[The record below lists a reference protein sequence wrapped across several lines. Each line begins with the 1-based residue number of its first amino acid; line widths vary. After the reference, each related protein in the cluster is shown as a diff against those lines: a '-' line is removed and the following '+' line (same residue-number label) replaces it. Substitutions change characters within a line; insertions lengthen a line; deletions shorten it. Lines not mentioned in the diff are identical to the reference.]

1 MSSFVLSLTRDSAN
15 CIRGMVCS
23 DNIQVFSVY
32 DFIVRVNQ
40 YKTSK
45 TKIMDEANAARK
57 CFLKLINDTSEYKD
71 EIKAMY
77 RMVKFPG
84 SGQRDTPAMTIRGLQ
99 RLLMI
104 IGGDLAREFRE
115 LVEGT
120 FTRVMAG
127 DTSLLSTIEDNA
139 ASAAPLQQVYRQ
151 ALAQEPVTVDKRQME
166 RDQTAMDLE
175 VAERKQKLLILS
187 AEAQAKVVE
196 NQKILINTYT
206 ELCPNKIIDERAKML
221 FKDNIFNI
229 AHGAAGGPLLT
240 VEDAVNPNYPI
251 TISVVAARM
260 GLRFN
265 ADDLLKIGMKVAANY
280 KSKYGKSPDKHP
292 QMVGGAVVN
301 VCSYTER
308 DSGMLERVMTT
319 YKPAESNT
327 SPWTLSRVRR
337 GS

>member
-1 MSSFVLSLTRDSAN
+1 
-15 CIRGMVCS
+15 MVCS
-23 DNIQVFSVY
+23 DNIQVFSIY
-32 DFIVRVNQ
+32 DFIVYVNQ
-40 YKTSK
+40 YKTTK

-57 CFLKLINDTSEYKD
+57 SFLKLISNGSEHKD

-104 IGGDLAREFRE
+104 LGGDVAREFRE

-127 DTSLLSTIEDNA
+127 DTSLISTIEDSA

-251 TISVVAARM
+251 TISVVAAQQPR
-260 GLRFN
+260 GATSAVVPR
-265 ADDLLKIGMKVAANY
+265 ADSEAARAEGASWPLLLLVVVASSSSSDSAV
-280 KSKYGKSPDKHP
+280 SARKSP
-292 QMVGGAVVN
+292 
-301 VCSYTER
+301 
-308 DSGMLERVMTT
+308 
-319 YKPAESNT
+319 
-327 SPWTLSRVRR
+327 
-337 GS
+337 